1 MQYVNTGSGANK
13 GDGDSIRLA
22 FDKIN
27 RNFGLFDGGGT
38 GTVEVHN
45 IVAND
50 VTVTGTFLG
59 TSTFQ
64 NILVQNTATIDK
76 RLFVGSYLDPNLRDS
91 DTVGIYN
98 GTVAP
103 HDLDVRIL
111 NNNRDGYS
119 AVNLT
124 DRLTY
129 DSFIFLHQNAGRG
142 TTEFAAGQNYLYSDS
157 PNSTINIGKYSDIY
171 FWADEN
177 HYYNSTLTTTA
188 SMFINNLDG
197 SVSINKDLYLNGLS
211 FSITSSGTA
220 YANGIPISGGGAKIT
235 DAAPATG
242 QSGSL
247 WYDTIDGRMYVD
259 YNGSWVD
266 TNPQL
271 GLSTATTSTLGG
283 VKIGNGVDV
292 TGDGTISVITYSL
305 STATTSTLGGVIV
318 DGTSIV
324 INDGIISAPD
334 ADPTRLINGIYTA
347 TLTSTG
353 TLSLPDV
360 LTVPGV
366 IYQGTAFD
374 GNTYPNTTIRIDS
387 YVNSCSQLIYKNHNN
402 QALASTDIVLLNDQG
417 SDMANYI
424 DMGINSSNY
433 VSTQYGIATPGSG
446 YLYTS
451 NTDMLIGTAGPNT
464 KLVFHAG
471 GTTVNDTVV
480 TMDQYAWTFNR
491 KVVVSV
497 DQPSEMVFLSENKRT
512 NVESSAVFKAANDV
526 GDYIKM
532 GVNSSIRQDGSIAPG
547 ESFIYTS
554 ETTGTMHIGNKSSIN
569 FYANTATGYLEP
581 PTLRIE
587 ATNSNVI
594 IDGDVVPYADLMYNL
609 GNTDYRWDTL
619 HAGSVTI
626 DSHVLTINTSGSLT
640 LDGAIVHGVIP
651 AFRVIGGGSTVDI
664 GPATLTNVNFVVDY
678 NQGGHLN
685 TSTGVFTAP
694 QAGIY
699 SVFFNART
707 STSNNVLSQ
716 AAVVKNSST
725 NVCFWE
731 VASTSTVGH
740 MGVSGHVMLA
750 MGDTL
755 QANVV
760 AGLINFDA
768 SDSWGVALIG

>member
-22 FDKIN
+22 FEKIN

-38 GTVEVHN
+38 GTVTVN
-45 IVAND
+45 DLVAND

-59 TSTFQ
+59 TSTFE
-64 NILVQNTATIDK
+64 NILVQNTATINT
-76 RLFVGSYLDPNLRDS
+76 RLFVGGYLDPNLRAR
-91 DTVGIYN
+91 DTVGIYS
-98 GTVAP
+98 
-103 HDLDVRIL
+103 DLASPRNLDFRLL
-111 NNNRDGYS
+111 NNNLSGYS
-119 AVNLT
+119 AVKLT
-124 DRLTY
+124 DRATY
-129 DSFIFLHQNAGRG
+129 ESFVFLHQSSVGGTNSLKAGENYIYADRP
-142 TTEFAAGQNYLYSDS
+142 AG
-157 PNSTINIGKYSDIY
+157 TINIGKYSDIY
-171 FWADEN
+171 FWADEA
-177 HYYNSTLTTTA
+177 HYYNSSLTTTA
-188 SMFINNLDG
+188 SVFIDSIDG

-220 YANGIPISGGGAKIT
+220 YANGIPISGGGGGVSIS
-235 DAAPATG
+235 DAAPVSYV
-242 QSGSL
+242 SGAL

-271 GLSTATTSTLGG
+271 GLSIATTSTLGG

-324 INDGIISAPD
+324 INDSVISAT
-334 ADPTRLINGIYTA
+334 DPMNLVNGVYTA

-374 GNTYPNTTIRIDS
+374 GNTYPDTTIRIDS
-387 YVNSCSQLIYKNHNN
+387 DVNSYSQLIYKNHNN
-402 QALASTDIVLLNDQG
+402 QALASTDVVLLNDQG
-417 SDMANYI
+417 SDVANYI

-451 NTDMLIGTAGPNT
+451 NTDMFIGTAGPNT

-491 KVVVSV
+491 KVIVSV
-497 DQPSEMVFLSENKRT
+497 DQPSEMVFLSENTRA

-532 GVNSSIRQDGSIAPG
+532 GVNSSIRQDGSIQPG
-547 ESFIYTS
+547 EAFIYTS
-554 ETTGTMHIGNKSSIN
+554 ESTGTMHIGNKSSIN
-569 FYANTATGYLEP
+569 FYANTATGYLET

-594 IDGDVVPYADLMYNL
+594 IDGNVVPYADLTNNL
-609 GNTDYRWDTL
+609 GNTDHRWDTL

-664 GPATLTNVNFVVDY
+664 GPGTLTNVNFVVDY
-678 NQGGHLN
+678 NQGGYLN

-731 VASTSTVGH
+731 VASASTVGH

>member
-76 RLFVGSYLDPNLRDS
+76 RLFVGSYLDPNLRAS

-157 PNSTINIGKYSDIY
+157 PNSIINIGKYSDIY

-197 SVSINKDLYLNGLS
+197 SVNVIKDLYLNGLS

-220 YANGIPISGGGAKIT
+220 YANGIPISGSGAKIT

-247 WYDTIDGRMYVD
+247 WYDTIGGRMYVN
-259 YNGSWVD
+259 YNGTWVD
-266 TNPQL
+266 ASP
-271 GLSTATTSTLGG
+271 A
-283 VKIGNGVDV
+283 GNGPV
-292 TGDGTISVITYSL
+292 TPV
-305 STATTSTLGGVIV
+305 
-318 DGTSIV
+318 
-324 INDGIISAPD
+324 
-334 ADPTRLINGIYTA
+334 
-347 TLTSTG
+347 
-353 TLSLPDV
+353 
-360 LTVPGV
+360 
-366 IYQGTAFD
+366 
-374 GNTYPNTTIRIDS
+374 
-387 YVNSCSQLIYKNHNN
+387 K
-402 QALASTDIVLLNDQG
+402 
-417 SDMANYI
+417 
-424 DMGINSSNY
+424 
-433 VSTQYGIATPGSG
+433 
-446 YLYTS
+446 
-451 NTDMLIGTAGPNT
+451 
-464 KLVFHAG
+464 
-471 GTTVNDTVV
+471 
-480 TMDQYAWTFNR
+480 
-491 KVVVSV
+491 
-497 DQPSEMVFLSENKRT
+497 
-512 NVESSAVFKAANDV
+512 
-526 GDYIKM
+526 
-532 GVNSSIRQDGSIAPG
+532 
-547 ESFIYTS
+547 
-554 ETTGTMHIGNKSSIN
+554 
-569 FYANTATGYLEP
+569 
-581 PTLRIE
+581 
-587 ATNSNVI
+587 
-594 IDGDVVPYADLMYNL
+594 
-609 GNTDYRWDTL
+609 
-619 HAGSVTI
+619 
-626 DSHVLTINTSGSLT
+626 
-640 LDGAIVHGVIP
+640 P
-651 AFRVIGGGSTVDI
+651 AFRVNGGGASSTDI
-664 GPATLTNVNFVVDY
+664 GPSTLTNVNFVLDY
-678 NQGGHLN
+678 NQGDRLN
-685 TSTGVFTAP
+685 TSTGIFTAP

-699 SVFFNART
+699 SVFFNAKT

-716 AAVVKNSST
+716 AAVVKNGSSV
-725 NVCFWE
+725 VCFWE

-740 MGVSGHVMLA
+740 MGVSGHVM
-750 MGDTL
+750 MSVGDTL

-760 AGLINFDA
+760 TGLIDFDA
-768 SDSWGVALIG
+768 NGSWGATLIG